1 MASRCQRCAR
11 ASILWSSVDMSG
23 LFLLFGA
30 LAKQKPAHDLKSW
43 LVAPGTPCRQGGYVK
58 RGVKKREAAPALL
71 AVSVASI
78 LRLRLQIST
87 STLRAYLTP
96 CLHHNR
102 SAVICQE
109 F

>member
-78 LRLRLQIST
+78 LRYGCRSVLPRCERISLASFT
-87 STLRAYLTP
+87 ITEVL
-96 CLHHNR
+96 
-102 SAVICQE
+102 
-109 F
+109 